1 MEILLKHVFV
11 FLVPQFVDTQSAK
24 HYLRLDLERFIVP
37 WLTPSSDLIQFV
49 KIAIYGE
56 KKLSIESWFW
66 ISGLCSKSESIQVAR
81 SAVKCTKSILLQA
94 KQYPKLFCDLCLA
107 KVALAVPPGSGL
119 RLDSKPVMKNGRGR
133 LLVTHWLHLE
143 GIHGQ
148 WPLQC
153 KVRLPAAYIILYK
166 V

>member
-119 RLDSKPVMKNGRGR
+119 RLDSKPVMKKWARPTSGDA
-133 LLVTHWLHLE
+133 L
-143 GIHGQ
+143 
-148 WPLQC
+148 
-153 KVRLPAAYIILYK
+153 AAFGGHPRSMAFT